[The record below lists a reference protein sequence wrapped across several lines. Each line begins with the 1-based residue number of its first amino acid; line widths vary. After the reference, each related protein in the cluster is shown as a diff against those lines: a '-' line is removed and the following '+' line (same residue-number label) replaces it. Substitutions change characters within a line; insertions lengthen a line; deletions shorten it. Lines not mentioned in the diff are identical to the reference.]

1 MILHRRKIEV
11 GGANKARNQF
21 KGITADRKIIL
32 RSGGKL
38 SKESLHCLMDLA
50 STGVLKGA
58 LVFIDDCIAEGMRC
72 NGGIELMLRDFKVES
87 VQDFECAA
95 AAVSM
100 SNGDRVSQSTGPLP
114 VEQDVWLGDTR
125 STDCHSPLLSH

>member
-38 SKESLHCLMDLA
+38 SKESFSLKLPFQRLFKLIGISCLSYLVTWLRNGN
-50 STGVLKGA
+50 SLRGA
-58 LVFIDDCIAEGMRC
+58 RG
-72 NGGIELMLRDFKVES
+72 
-87 VQDFECAA
+87 AA
-95 AAVSM
+95 
-100 SNGDRVSQSTGPLP
+100 LP
-114 VEQDVWLGDTR
+114 R
-125 STDCHSPLLSH
+125 IIIYNRKKS

>member
-38 SKESLHCLMDLA
+38 SKESLHCLGFLAQFEDEVPNAEETPDDGYLSLVSSNLEERESIENEELGKSLQAALAFLREFLAMDVNREPKF
-50 STGVLKGA
+50 VL
-58 LVFIDDCIAEGMRC
+58 
-72 NGGIELMLRDFKVES
+72 
-87 VQDFECAA
+87 
-95 AAVSM
+95 
-100 SNGDRVSQSTGPLP
+100 
-114 VEQDVWLGDTR
+114 
-125 STDCHSPLLSH
+125 